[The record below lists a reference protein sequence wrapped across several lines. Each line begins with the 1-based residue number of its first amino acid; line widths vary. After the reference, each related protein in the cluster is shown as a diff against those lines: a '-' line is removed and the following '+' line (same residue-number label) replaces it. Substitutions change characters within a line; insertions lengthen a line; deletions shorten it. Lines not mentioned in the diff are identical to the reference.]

1 MTFENHAAY
10 LVDKQ
15 NKPLEVRPAPYTKPA
30 ANEIVVRAQAVA
42 INPIDLVAQ
51 NAAKMAFGYLS
62 NLHVLG
68 HDVAGEVVE
77 VGTGPDAAIFRLGD
91 RVVGHAVSFD
101 KRSKGASEGAFQEYV
116 VLRCSLAAKIPESLS
131 YERACVIP
139 LGLSTAASG
148 LFQKDMLALSPPQAS
163 STKQSIERVVI
174 WGGSTSVGSNAIQLA
189 RAAGYEII
197 TTTSPKNFEYAKALG
212 ASHVFDYNDPE
223 TPNKIIASLKGKI
236 CAGAMAIGDGSLEA
250 CIDIVG
256 ASSGK
261 KFVAQASIP
270 LDMAKSMPGML
281 SMVNVMLFWKGKMA
295 LKSKV
300 KGVST
305 KFVNGTD
312 VMANEVGK
320 ACYTD
325 FLGQAL
331 AAGRFV
337 PKPDPHVVGH
347 GLEAVQEAFNYYREN
362 TISTSKVVVTL

>member
-1 MTFENHAAY
+1 MTPENHAAY
-10 LVDKQ
+10 LIDKQ
-15 NKPLEVRPAPYTKPA
+15 NKPLEVRSAPYTKPA
-30 ANEIVVRAQAVA
+30 ANEIVIRAHAVA

-51 NAAKMAFGYLS
+51 NAAKMAFGYMS

-77 VGTGPDAAIFRLGD
+77 LGTGPDAAIFKLGD

-101 KRSKGASEGAFQEYV
+101 KRSKGAPEGAFQEYV
-116 VLRCSLAAKIPESLS
+116 VLRCSLVAKILESLP

-148 LFQKDMLALSPPQAS
+148 LFQKDTLALNPPQAS
-163 STKQSIERVVI
+163 STNPSTEIVVI

-189 RAAGYEII
+189 RAAGYEVI
-197 TTTSPKNFEYAKALG
+197 TTTSPKNFTFAKALG
-212 ASHVFDYNDPE
+212 ASQVYDYNDPE
-223 TPNKIIASLKGKI
+223 TPKKIIAFLKGRH

-250 CIDIVG
+250 CIDIV
-256 ASSGK
+256 SVSPGK
-261 KFVAQASIP
+261 KFVVQVSIP
-270 LDMAKSMPGML
+270 LEMAKSMPGML
-281 SMVNVMLFWKGKMA
+281 SMINVMLIWKGKMA
-295 LKSKV
+295 LKSTI

-305 KFVNGTD
+305 KFINGTD
-312 VMANEVGK
+312 LMANEVGK
-320 ACYTD
+320 VVYTD

-337 PKPDPHVVGH
+337 PKPDPYVVGH